1 MKFKRKKNICNGRK
15 RNKEKKNT
23 LEPITERRPRDK
35 KKATSRPSLK
45 LEDVYLAF
53 HA

>member
-1 MKFKRKKNICNGRK
+1 LQWKEKKQR
-15 RNKEKKNT
+15 KKNT